1 VEVTGPK
8 EKKEEEEEE
17 EEEEEAYLAVG
28 RCHSRWQKVLTATE
42 RKRPERYYNA
52 YLLFCLSSVFQPSL
66 LFCASFLALYFSVL
80 FSGYDG
86 SAGSSWC

>member
-8 EKKEEEEEE
+8 EKKEKEEE

-28 RCHSRWQKVLTATE
+28 RCHSQWQKWLTATE
-42 RKRPERYYNA
+42 RKRPERYYSA
-52 YLLFCLSSVFQPSL
+52 YLLFCLSSVFQLSL
-66 LFCASFLALYFSVL
+66 LFCASFLALCLSVM

-86 SAGSSWC
+86 SAGSSRC